1 MEPPEI
7 FLDPFIKS
15 SLGMIY
21 APRGIGKTFFA
32 LSIALALASGTQ
44 FLKFKSSKPR
54 KIVYLDREMT
64 LVSMRERLERIYN
77 SQDVKPPEG
86 YFQLVNPF
94 LQEIPLP
101 DLGSR
106 NEQELLD
113 PL

>member
-7 FLDPFIKS
+7 FLDPFIKP